1 MGSESDLS
9 PLHILLVSPEYPP
22 MPGGIGRYTYN
33 LKNSLIRIG
42 CKASVV
48 CDERG
53 RGEYSGI
60 SQHNPRTSEVLLELV
75 EKIRPDLIH
84 VQYEPG
90 LYNLKLNMLNPAKIS
105 TNVDTFYKKCRV
117 PIITTFHSA
126 YPFKQWMALPI
137 PIKER
142 QKDSYLIKKVKRTLS
157 FWTRLINYH
166 SFQCLNEQKLAQSA
180 AGIAFSESTSTIIGK
195 KKECRVILHGAEKQ
209 DLGQSK
215 SDLRKLFSIPDDRRV
230 ALALGYATKTKGWD
244 VIAKMKIPDPWIIV
258 MNASNNEYNH
268 EVYHIKKNEN
278 VISLG
283 KDFLSEEQL
292 AALFS
297 CADAVLLPY
306 KVSSG
311 SGIMF
316 DGLSYSLPFVAT
328 NLGFFDEF
336 ASLGLGVTV
345 KRSAEAFS
353 RALLFLD
360 EHYDKYSM
368 RVKAFN
374 KELSWEEVAN
384 KHAKIYRATVQKGGQ
399 KVIFHLNSKK
409 KLLVKSEQV
418 HMKGE
423 RP

>member
-1 MGSESDLS
+1 MASESDS
-9 PLHILLVSPEYPP
+9 SQLHILLVSPEYPP

-33 LKNSLIRIG
+33 LKKSLIRIG

-53 RGEYSGI
+53 RGEYCGI

-75 EKIRPDLIH
+75 EKIRPDLVH

-105 TNVDTFYKKCRV
+105 TNVDTFYKLCRV

-126 YPFKQWMALPI
+126 YPFKQWMSLPI
-137 PIKER
+137 PINER
-142 QKDSYLIKKVKRTLS
+142 QKDFYLMKKVKRTLS

-166 SFQCLNEQKLAQSA
+166 SFQSLNEQKLAQSA

-195 KKECRVILHGAEKQ
+195 KKECYVIFHGAERQ

-215 SDLRKLFSIPDDRRV
+215 SDLRKLFSIPDGRRV

-244 VIAKMKIPDPWIIV
+244 VIEKMKIPDPWIIV

-268 EVYHIKKNEN
+268 EVYHFKKNEN

-297 CADAVLLPY
+297 CADAVILPY

-328 NLGFFDEF
+328 SLGFFDEF

-353 RALLFLD
+353 RALIFLD

-368 RVKAFN
+368 RVKPFN

-384 KHAKIYRATVQKGGQ
+384 KHAKLYRATVQKGRQ
-399 KVIFHLNSKK
+399 KVPLHLNGK

-423 RP
+423 KP